1 MKLETERLIL
11 RELNETDV
19 EGMFELDSN
28 PKVHTYLGS
37 HQTIQKREDAAK
49 IIEIVKRQYQ
59 ENGIGRWAVIEK
71 ESGDF
76 VGWSGLKLEKG
87 LPNYSPYYDLG
98 YRFIPKFW
106 GKGYATE
113 TAKFALK
120 FGFLELNLN
129 QINATAQEANIAS
142 NKVIQK
148 VGFQFIETFQFEN
161 ITTNWYGLKKEDWV
175 KTEDK

>member
-1 MKLETERLIL
+1 MKLETERLLL
-11 RELNETDV
+11 RELNETDT

-28 PKVHTYLGS
+28 PEVHTYLGS
-37 HQTIQKREDAAK
+37 HQTIHKIEEASK
-49 IIEIVKRQYQ
+49 IIEQVRLQYK

-71 ESGDF
+71 ESGEF

-113 TAKFALK
+113 TAKFALQH
-120 FGFLELNLN
+120 GFLQLNLPL
-129 QINATAQEANIAS
+129 INATAQEPNIAS
-142 NKVIQK
+142 NKVLRK

-161 ITTNWYGLKKEDWV
+161 ITTNWYGLSKDEWTPTSK
-175 KTEDK
+175 